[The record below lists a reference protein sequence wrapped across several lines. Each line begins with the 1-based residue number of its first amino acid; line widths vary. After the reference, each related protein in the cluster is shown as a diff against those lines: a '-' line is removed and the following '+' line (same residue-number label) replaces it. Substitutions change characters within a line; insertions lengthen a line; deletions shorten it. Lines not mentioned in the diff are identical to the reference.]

1 MTHESSQ
8 QAMTKSQ
15 NKHNRITGTSLPLH
29 EALPEL
35 IENGEISASQDP
47 KARGKRLVD

>member
-1 MTHESSQ
+1 MTEESSQ

-15 NKHNRITGTSLPLH
+15 NKHNRITGTSAPLH
-29 EALPEL
+29 PDLPQL
-35 IENGEISASQDP
+35 IEDDEISASQDP